1 MTMLDV
7 AVSYNRYRFLGRE
20 FLTWLW
26 YSLETDP
33 KLAVSV
39 DPAIEEIAVA
49 NRMVLENRGPAGLET
64 VTIKGDDPGLE
75 EGQTALQKG
84 ALVSELSLTFTS
96 GDQQW
101 RFTLKGESLHI
112 TGLKVPDTGPVE
124 TEADL
129 DGALLEKA
137 ALVERA
143 VHLIEGLFSRF
154 IRIRI
159 SESWQTEVL
168 VGIRKWIGN

>member
-1 MTMLDV
+1 MLDV

-26 YSLETDP
+26 FILERDP
-33 KLAVSV
+33 KMVADI
-39 DPAIEEIAVA
+39 DPQIHGIEIG

-64 VTIKGDDPGLE
+64 ITIKGDDPGLE
-75 EGQTALQKG
+75 EGLTALKKG
-84 ALVSELSLTFTS
+84 ALVSEMSVSFSS

-101 RFTLKGESLHI
+101 RMTLKGESLFM

-124 TEADL
+124 TEQDL
-129 DGALLEKA
+129 DGALLEKTF
-137 ALVERA
+137 LVERA
-143 VHLIEGLFSRF
+143 VQLMDALFSRF

-159 SESWQTEVL
+159 SSRWQSETVSS
-168 VGIRKWIGN
+168 IRKWIEN

>member
-1 MTMLDV
+1 MLDV

-26 YSLETDP
+26 YRLETDP
-33 KLAVSV
+33 KLAASV
-39 DPAIEEIAVA
+39 DPGIEEIDVG
-49 NRMVLENRGPAGLET
+49 NKMVLENRGPAGLET
-64 VTIKGDDPGLE
+64 VTIRGDDPGLE
-75 EGQTALQKG
+75 EGLTALAKG
-84 ALVSELSLTFTS
+84 ALVSEMSLTFKAD
-96 GDQQW
+96 DQRW

-124 TEADL
+124 TLADL

-143 VHLIEGLFSRF
+143 LRLIEGLFYRF
-154 IRIRI
+154 LRIRI
-159 SESWQTEVL
+159 SEYWQTEAVA
-168 VGIRKWIGN
+168 GIRKWIGN

>member
-1 MTMLDV
+1 MLDV

-26 YSLETDP
+26 YTLETDP
-33 KLAVSV
+33 KLAAAV
-39 DPAIEEIAVA
+39 DPGLEEIDIGD
-49 NRMVLENRGPAGLET
+49 RMVLENRGPAGLEI
-64 VTIKGDDPGLE
+64 VTIKGEDPGLE
-75 EGQTALQKG
+75 EGQTALRKG
-84 ALVSELSLTFTS
+84 ALVSELSLTFKAD
-96 GDQQW
+96 DQRW
-101 RFTLKGESLHI
+101 RLTLKGESLHI
-112 TGLKVPDTGPVE
+112 TGLKVPETGPVE

-143 VHLIEGLFSRF
+143 LHLIEGLFYRF

-159 SESWQTEVL
+159 SESWQTEAMA
-168 VGIRKWIGN
+168 GIRKWIGN

>member
-1 MTMLDV
+1 MLDV

-26 YSLETDP
+26 FILERDP
-33 KLAVSV
+33 KMVADI
-39 DPAIEEIAVA
+39 DPQIHGIEIG

-64 VTIKGDDPGLE
+64 ITIKGDDPGLE
-75 EGQTALQKG
+75 EGLTALKKG
-84 ALVSELSLTFTS
+84 ALVSEMSVSFSS

-101 RFTLKGESLHI
+101 RMTLKGESLFM

-124 TEADL
+124 TEQDL
-129 DGALLEKA
+129 DGALLEKTF
-137 ALVERA
+137 LVERA
-143 VHLIEGLFSRF
+143 VQLMDALFSQF

-159 SESWQTEVL
+159 SSRWQSETVSS
-168 VGIRKWIGN
+168 IRKWIEN